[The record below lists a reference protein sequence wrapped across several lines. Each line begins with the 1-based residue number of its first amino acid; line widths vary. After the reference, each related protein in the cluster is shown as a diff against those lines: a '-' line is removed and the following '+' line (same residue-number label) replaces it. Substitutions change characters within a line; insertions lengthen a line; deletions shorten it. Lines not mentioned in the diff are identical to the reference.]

1 MTDRETNHP
10 FLLTRYLA
18 VGALLGF
25 LAVAIGAFGAHALRG
40 RLVAPSLLIWEKAS
54 FYHFVHVPVILMV
67 SSFERLAIGTATGLR
82 WALRCFILGV
92 ILFSGSLYGYALTGE
107 RILALITPIGGT
119 LLLIGW
125 MVLLVNVVRV
135 KGS

>member
-1 MTDRETNHP
+1 MTNSATNTP
-10 FLLTRYLA
+10 LLLTRYLA

-25 LAVAIGAFGAHALRG
+25 LAVAIGAFGAHALRE
-40 RLVAPSLLIWEKAS
+40 RLVAPSLTIWEKAS
-54 FYHFVHVPVILMV
+54 FYHFVHVPIILMV
-67 SSFERLAIGTATGLR
+67 SCFERLAIGTANGLR
-82 WALRCFILGV
+82 WSLRCFTLGV
-92 ILFSGSLYGYALTGE
+92 LLFSGSLYGYALTGE

-125 MVLLVNVVRV
+125 IVLLVNMVRV